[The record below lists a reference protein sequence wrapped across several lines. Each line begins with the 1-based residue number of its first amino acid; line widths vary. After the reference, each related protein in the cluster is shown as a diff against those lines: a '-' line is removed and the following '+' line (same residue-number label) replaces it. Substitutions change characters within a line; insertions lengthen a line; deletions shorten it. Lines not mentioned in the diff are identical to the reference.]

1 MANIRVTPEELQ
13 EQGNQLV
20 SLAQNEIVNLLS
32 QIDSQ
37 INTIC
42 DSWDGMAQDPF
53 LQSYQE
59 MKQTLDVFPQ
69 IVEGIGQQAIAAAQV
84 FGEADQQLSSTFKG

>member
-42 DSWDGMAQDPF
+42 DSWDGMAQDSF